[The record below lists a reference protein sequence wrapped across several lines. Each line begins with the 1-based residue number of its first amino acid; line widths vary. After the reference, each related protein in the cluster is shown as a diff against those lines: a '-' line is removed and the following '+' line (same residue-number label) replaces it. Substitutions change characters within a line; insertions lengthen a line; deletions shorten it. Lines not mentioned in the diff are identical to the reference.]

1 MGRNSRFEFQ
11 IFLILEFLGILDL
24 NSKNSASVL
33 EFQIFLNIELLG
45 ILDLLLGYYKNA
57 QFEN

>member
-11 IFLILEFLGILDL
+11 IFLNLEF
-24 NSKNSASVL
+24 
-33 EFQIFLNIELLG
+33 LG

>member
-45 ILDLLLGYYKNA
+45 ILVWNSKFKIFA
-57 QFEN
+57 